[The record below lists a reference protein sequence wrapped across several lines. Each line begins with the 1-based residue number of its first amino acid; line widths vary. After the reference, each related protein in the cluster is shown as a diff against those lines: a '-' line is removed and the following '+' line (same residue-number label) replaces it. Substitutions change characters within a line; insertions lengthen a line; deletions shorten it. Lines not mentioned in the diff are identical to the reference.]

1 MEVTKSTIRDTKYVR
16 IKLKKNEYVN
26 ALNCV
31 EAKLLN
37 PLPKDEKVDIGNS
50 LYIIFEDNIAK
61 KLCQMIL
68 KTKRRR
74 GRK

>member
-50 LYIIFEDNIAK
+50 LYLILEDNIAK
-61 KLCQMIL
+61 KLCQMII

-74 GRK
+74 RK

>member
-74 GRK
+74 RRK

>member
-1 MEVTKSTIRDTKYVR
+1 MKVTKSTIRDIKYVR

-50 LYIIFEDNIAK
+50 LYLILEDNIAK
-61 KLCQMIL
+61 KLCQMII

-74 GRK
+74 RK